1 MQRRS
6 SLALLAL
13 ILGIPA
19 LHAAEPAWSERVVG
33 TPLPRAEAL
42 ALPVQAL
49 RERGEALF
57 VGKFTAADGRGRP
70 MATQAIIPTKRR
82 REAQEG
88 WQRLSGPDAGACASC
103 HNEPGI
109 GGAGDF
115 AANAFVSEGFSSH
128 DFDTTDPQFSNERGT
143 NHLFGAGLVEL
154 LAREMTATLHD
165 QRREALREARA
176 DGAPVDTAL
185 RAKGVDFGTLTA
197 HPDGSVDIAGIDGI
211 DPDLVVRPFS
221 QKGVMTSLRQ
231 FTINAANAHHG
242 MQATERYGTRWTGVA
257 DYDED
262 GVADELGEGDITA
275 LTVFQAMLPAPVA
288 MTPEDPA
295 WMAAANR
302 GEARFESLGCAACH
316 RPTLPLDSAVF
327 TDPGPYDMAGT
338 LRRGERAA
346 LTVDLARY
354 LAEAGVARD
363 DAGRWLIPLFGD
375 LKRHR
380 IADAQVALLGNELL
394 AQRFVAADVF
404 MTGELWGVADT
415 APYGHRGDLDT
426 LDAMIRAHGG
436 AARRARDAYVHAPE
450 AARGD
455 LIAFLRTLT
464 VTP

>member
-1 MQRRS
+1 MQRRLA
-6 SLALLAL
+6 LALLAL
-13 ILGIPA
+13 IFGIPA
-19 LHAAEPAWSERVVG
+19 LHAAEPVWSERVVG
-33 TPLPRAEAL
+33 TPLSRAEAL
-42 ALPVQAL
+42 ELPLHSL

-57 VGKFTAADGRGRP
+57 VGKFTTGDGRGRP

-103 HNEPGI
+103 HNEPSV

-143 NHLFGAGLVEL
+143 NHLFGAGLIEL
-154 LAREMTATLHD
+154 LAREMTATLQA
-165 QRREALREARA
+165 QRREALRAARA
-176 DGAPVDTAL
+176 GNAPVDMAL
-185 RAKGVDFGTLTA
+185 RAKDVAFGTLTA
-197 HPDGSVDIAGIDGI
+197 HPDGSVDIGAVEGV

-242 MQATERYGTRWTGVA
+242 MQATERYGTRWTGA
-257 DYDED
+257 DDYDED

-275 LTVFQAMLPAPVA
+275 LTVFQAMLPAPTA
-288 MTPEDPA
+288 MTPENPD
-295 WMAAANR
+295 WIAAARR
-302 GEARFESLGCAACH
+302 GAARFETFGCAACH
-316 RPTLPLDSAVF
+316 RPALPLENAVF
-327 TDPGPYDMAGT
+327 ADPGPYDMAGT
-338 LRRGERAA
+338 LRGDERAA
-346 LTVDLARY
+346 LSVDLAAY
-354 LAEAGVARD
+354 LREAGVAQD

-380 IADAQVALLGNELL
+380 IADAQVAALGNELL

-415 APYGHRGDLDT
+415 APYGHRGDFDT
-426 LDAMIRAHGG
+426 LDTVIRAHGG
-436 AARRARDAYVHAPE
+436 AGRQARDAYADAPE

-455 LIAFLRTLT
+455 VIAYLRTLT
-464 VTP
+464 VAP